1 MLGHGDLDDRLSA
14 CARRTGTLLALQ
26 QRMKV
31 AVVMNA
37 GAGSI
42 GSAKCEERKAEI
54 LAALTAVGLDAEVHL
69 CEPAR
74 LTQTAR
80 ELASSGVDAV
90 VAAGGDG
97 TVSAVAS
104 ALAGGT
110 VPLAVIPLGTLNHF
124 AKDLKMP
131 FDLAEA
137 ARAIAGG
144 GVIRIDVGELNGR
157 VFVNNSSIGL
167 YPETVIRR
175 DRDRKASGRGKWS
188 AMFRAALRVLR
199 RFPLL
204 KARIVTELGTLSA
217 RTPLVFIGN
226 NAYTVNVLELG
237 ARARLDRGH
246 LSLYMIKATSRLKM
260 FWVMV
265 RAILQRLDAV
275 ADFEAHEIRE
285 AIIRTGHRRIR
296 VAIDGEVEMMSS
308 PLYYRSR
315 PGALAVIAPAAVE
328 LAEPAP
334 VAVGAERGDAA

>member
-1 MLGHGDLDDRLSA
+1 
-14 CARRTGTLLALQ
+14 
-26 QRMKV
+26 
-31 AVVMNA
+31 MNA

-42 GSAKCEERKAEI
+42 GSEKCDERKAEI
-54 LAALTAVGLDAEVHL
+54 LAALTAAGLEAEVHL

-80 ELASSGVDAV
+80 QLAASGVDAV
-90 VAAGGDG
+90 IAAGGDG

-110 VPLAVIPLGTLNHF
+110 IPMAVLPLGTLNHF
-124 AKDLKMP
+124 AKDLRMP
-131 FDLAEA
+131 LELAEA
-137 ARAIAGG
+137 AQAIAAGH
-144 GVIRIDVGELNGR
+144 VTRVDVGELNGR

-175 DRDRKASGRGKWS
+175 DRDRKQTGRGKWS

-204 KARIVTELGTLSA
+204 KARIVTEHGTLSA

-226 NAYTVNVLELG
+226 NAYTINVLELG
-237 ARARLDRGH
+237 ERARLDRGQ
-246 LSLYMIKATSRLKM
+246 LSLYMVKATSRLKM

-275 ADFEAHEIRE
+275 ADFEAHDIRE
-285 AIIRTGHRRIR
+285 AIIRTGHRRVQ
-296 VAIDGEVEMMSS
+296 VAIDGEVELMSP

-315 PGALAVIAPAAVE
+315 PGALAVIAPPAVE
-328 LAEPAP
+328 VAAP
-334 VAVGAERGDAA
+334 VPEASAERGDAA

>member
-1 MLGHGDLDDRLSA
+1 
-14 CARRTGTLLALQ
+14 
-26 QRMKV
+26 
-31 AVVMNA
+31 MNA

-42 GSAKCEERKAEI
+42 GSAKCDERKTEI
-54 LAALTAVGLDAEVHL
+54 LAALTAAGLEAEVHL

-74 LTQTAR
+74 MTATAR
-80 ELASSGVDAV
+80 ELATSGVDAV

-104 ALAGGT
+104 ALAGGS
-110 VPLAVIPLGTLNHF
+110 VPLAVLPLGTLNHF
-124 AKDLKMP
+124 AKDLRMP
-131 FDLAEA
+131 LELAEA
-137 ARAIAGG
+137 AQAIATGN
-144 GVIRIDVGELNGR
+144 VIRVDVGELNGR

-204 KARIVTELGTLSA
+204 KVRIGTEHGTLRA

-226 NAYTVNVLELG
+226 NAYTINVLELG
-237 ARARLDRGH
+237 ERAHLDRGQ

-275 ADFEAHEIRE
+275 ADFEAHATRE
-285 AIIRTGHRRIR
+285 AIIRTGHRRVQ
-296 VAIDGEVEMMSS
+296 VAIDGEVELMKP

-315 PGALAVIAPAAVE
+315 PGALAVLAPAA
-328 LAEPAP
+328 AEVAAP
-334 VAVGAERGDAA
+334 VPARGDAA

>member
-1 MLGHGDLDDRLSA
+1 
-14 CARRTGTLLALQ
+14 
-26 QRMKV
+26 
-31 AVVMNA
+31 MNA

-42 GSAKCEERKAEI
+42 GSAKCEERKGEI
-54 LAALTAVGLDAEVHL
+54 LAALTAAGLEAEVHL

-80 ELASSGVDAV
+80 ELATSGVDAV

-110 VPLAVIPLGTLNHF
+110 VPLAVLPLGTLNHF
-124 AKDLKMP
+124 AKDLGMP
-131 FDLAEA
+131 RELAEA
-137 ARAIAGG
+137 CKAIAAGN
-144 GVIRIDVGELNGR
+144 VVRIDVGELNGR

-204 KARIVTELGTLSA
+204 KTRIVTERGTLSA

-226 NAYTVNVLELG
+226 NAYTINVLELG
-237 ARARLDRGH
+237 ERAHLDRGE
-246 LSLYMIKATSRLKM
+246 LSLYMVKATSRLKM

-275 ADFEAHEIRE
+275 ADFEAHTIRE
-285 AIIRTGHRRIR
+285 AIIRTGHRRLQ
-296 VAIDGEVEMMSS
+296 VAIDGEVELMSP

-315 PGALAVIAPAAVE
+315 PGALAVIAP
-328 LAEPAP
+328 PALQ
-334 VAVGAERGDAA
+334 VAVPESAAAGAESGDAA